1 MEMKSLILT
10 SLVLF
15 TSASFAGV
23 AAFSGDA
30 GEKMY
35 IEAAPAL
42 GKEIYLLKFEGP
54 ASDWAGK
61 VIKVKREL
69 TSRGDERYSFEYD
82 LELSSGVMKRTYNI
96 VTEGGFELIEGSRV
110 KKVDLY
116 FNGMPDVRKPLKLNQ
131 DRRLTEA
138 SQKIGLAAEYK
149 KSPFKP
155 DPD

>member
-1 MEMKSLILT
+1 MKHSIFALIL
-10 SLVLF
+10 LF
-15 TSASFAGV
+15 SSSSFAGV

-30 GEKMY
+30 GEKMF

-42 GKEIYLLKFEGP
+42 GKDTYLLKFEGP
-54 ASDWAGK
+54 TSDWAGK
-61 VIKVKREL
+61 VIKVKKEV
-69 TSRGDERYSFEYD
+69 TSRGHDRYSFDYD
-82 LELSSGVMKRTYNI
+82 LELSSGIQKRTYNM

-116 FNGMPDVRKPLKLNQ
+116 FNGMSDHRKPLKLNQ

-138 SQKIGLAAEYK
+138 SQKIDLAAEYK

>member
-1 MEMKSLILT
+1 MNMKHLILAIF
-10 SLVLF
+10 VLF
-15 TSASFAGV
+15 SGSSFAGV

-30 GEKMY
+30 GEKMF

-54 ASDWAGK
+54 TSDWAGK
-61 VIKVKREL
+61 VIKVKREI
-69 TSRGDERYSFEYD
+69 TSRGDERYSFDYEV
-82 LELSSGVMKRTYNI
+82 ELSSGILKKTYNI

-110 KKVDLY
+110 KKVEIY
-116 FNGMPDVRKPLKLNQ
+116 FNGMPDHRKPLKLNQ

-138 SQKIGLAAEYK
+138 SQKINLAAEYK